1 MVLSAA
7 LVLQELSD
15 GAMVLVFVVQ
25 VQEDL
30 HLILREVG
38 LLETNESIISSSL
51 EEQELTQSEH
61 LWNGVC
67 V

>member
-1 MVLSAA
+1 MILSAA
-7 LVLQELSD
+7 LILQELSD
-15 GAMVLVFVVQ
+15 GAMVLVFVVL
-25 VQEDL
+25 VQEEL
-30 HLILREVG
+30 HLILGEVG

-51 EEQELTQSEH
+51 KEQELTQSEH